1 MTKTMNRLKTV
12 HFRPLMIYNR
22 LHCFCLIFSKNTEGK
37 KKKIVLKRSNPHMLS
52 FVDLTFIKCLIF
64 QKEHL
69 HFS

>member
-37 KKKIVLKRSNPHMLS
+37 KKKLY
-52 FVDLTFIKCLIF
+52 
-64 QKEHL
+64 
-69 HFS
+69 

>member
-37 KKKIVLKRSNPHMLS
+37 KKYCIEKVKSPHA
-52 FVDLTFIKCLIF
+52 FIC
-64 QKEHL
+64 
-69 HFS
+69 